1 MAAETEFPA
10 PGAAVPGA
18 PPPLRRSAGAVAAPP
33 AADAEAP
40 VPAAPELPA
49 PAGPVAPAAGTS
61 PIFVAAALAG
71 AAVGLWL
78 ERVWGR

>member
-1 MAAETEFPA
+1 MAAETEFPP

-18 PPPLRRSAGAVAAPP
+18 PPPLRRSAGTLAAPP
-33 AADAEAP
+33 AGAEVPAHVAT
-40 VPAAPELPA
+40 VPAAPA
-49 PAGPVAPAAGTS
+49 ASVAPAAGTS
-61 PIFVAAALAG
+61 PMFVAAALAG